1 MSSAP
6 TLSIIPPY
14 VRKLLWV
21 DCIGGAVAGVAVLS
35 LSAWLSELHGL
46 PRGLLL
52 FTGAVNLLYGGY
64 SFSLARRARRP
75 LVLLRVLAFANAAWA
90 CVCVGLVITFGA
102 DATPFG
108 VVHLG
113 GEGLYVGGLAAL
125 EWRWRHV
132 LVTAT

>member
-1 MSSAP
+1 
-6 TLSIIPPY
+6 
-14 VRKLLWV
+14 V
-21 DCIGGAVAGVAVLS
+21 DCIGAALVGVAVLS
-35 LSAWLSELHGL
+35 LSGWLSELHGL

-75 LVLLRVLAFANAAWA
+75 LVLLRVLVFANAAWA
-90 CVCVGLVITFGA
+90 CVCVGLLVTFGA

-108 VVHLG
+108 VLHLG

-125 EWRWRHV
+125 EWRWRHA
-132 LVTAT
+132 LRTAA